1 MGELA
6 DRFPLFPLGL
16 VLLPTEVVPLH
27 IFEERYKLMIGRCIE
42 EECDFGIVW
51 LAEGG
56 LREVGCSATVTQVLE
71 RLEDGRMNILVRGD
85 RPFQIVRRIEDLPY
99 PAADVEFLD
108 DREEGRDEALADS
121 AHDSYADLVE
131 HVTGERP
138 ASDKLAELSSYA
150 MASTIEL
157 SAEPKQS
164 LLEERSEA
172 DRLRAVG
179 ELFGV
184 ARARLEKAEE
194 ALEAARSN
202 GRVRF

>member
-1 MGELA
+1 
-6 DRFPLFPLGL
+6 
-16 VLLPTEVVPLH
+16 
-27 IFEERYKLMIGRCIE
+27 
-42 EECDFGIVW
+42 
-51 LAEGG
+51 
-56 LREVGCSATVTQVLE
+56 
-71 RLEDGRMNILVRGD
+71 
-85 RPFQIVRRIEDLPY
+85 PY

-138 ASDKLAELSSYA
+138 ASDQLAELSSYA

-172 DRLRAVG
+172 DRLRAEAEVEVRRPLRTIVG
-179 ELFGV
+179 LFRSKWWTIGYIAAAVGWLLHVGALGIAPLSIVQASLATGFIFLGLLAERLFGFELRKREWLGICL
-184 ARARLEKAEE
+184 A
-194 ALEAARSN
+194 
-202 GRVRF
+202 

>member
-27 IFEERYKLMIGRCIE
+27 IFEERYKLMIGHCIE

-56 LREVGCSATVTQVLE
+56 LRDVGCSATVTEVLE
-71 RLEDGRMNILVRGD
+71 RLEEGRMNILVRGG
-85 RPFQIVRRIEDLPY
+85 RPFRIVRRIEDLPY

-108 DREEGRDEALADS
+108 DRDEDGDEALADA

-138 ASDKLAELSSYA
+138 ASDQLAELSSYA

-164 LLEERSEA
+164 LLEQRSEA

-202 GRVRF
+202 GKVRF